1 MESACKLRGGEDRFP
16 LALPDAWPG
25 TGRERVMPGWAR
37 PRASRPRGRII
48 SRECGCGWLRGNT
61 FEVAEL
67 IMQKGFAIFS
77 PGPEKAAHDA
87 LGGTERGQFTV
98 KSQLQTPTS
107 NRRSARTAKTR
118 IYSVAYTTERAK

>member
-1 MESACKLRGGEDRFP
+1 MAWDWQGKGYARVGETQGQPPQGQD
-16 LALPDAWPG
+16 LQQ
-25 TGRERVMPGWAR
+25 RVWTRLG
-37 PRASRPRGRII
+37 
-48 SRECGCGWLRGNT
+48 GNT

-107 NRRSARTAKTR
+107 NRLSARAAKTR